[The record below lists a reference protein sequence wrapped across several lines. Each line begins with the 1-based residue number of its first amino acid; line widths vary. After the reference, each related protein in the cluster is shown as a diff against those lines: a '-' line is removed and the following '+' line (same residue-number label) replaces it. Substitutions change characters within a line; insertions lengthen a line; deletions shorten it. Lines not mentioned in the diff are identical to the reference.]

1 MEELAHR
8 FLVAA
13 HQRRDLGDPFATSAG
28 QHHLAATHLYAIRRA
43 QTGSQGRALLVGE
56 RTDKDGRSHTSQDT
70 PFRPTFTE
78 IALGNH
84 DYIALWEQTNYR
96 SSGARDA
103 ATTAES
109 TIRAFVSNNKACTY
123 SDHSGNRGL
132 IFATSPHARHALAV
146 SGPAGAQLPTI
157 GNIGLSAHSIG
168 TAHDYVLTVFGL
180 VTLWSIGMLL
190 VWVIAGSALHG
201 GLRAALALPVRCLAA
216 TVELAAYSLAGITW
230 SVAWLLLPGLL
241 FVLLLSWRFCAV
253 LILALQKRSR
263 PLDDG
268 TPAGDHSRAGV
279 ESSVSR

>member
-1 MEELAHR
+1 VDLTTAS
-8 FLVAA
+8 AA
-13 HQRRDLGDPFATSAG
+13 STTSSGVSAYGQAPDVDTANEAAFVYTVYPRSVFALG
-28 QHHLAATHLYAIRRA
+28 H
-43 QTGSQGRALLVGE
+43 V
-56 RTDKDGRSHTSQDT
+56 
-70 PFRPTFTE
+70 PTIWST
-78 IALGNH
+78 LGNH

-109 TIRAFVSNNKACTY
+109 TIRTFASNNEACTY

-146 SGPAGAQLPTI
+146 SGAAGAQLPTI

-201 GLRAALALPVRCLAA
+201 GLRAALALPVGCLAA